1 MPQYFLNIGLQD
13 MALPSNFKEA
23 CRLRYQ
29 VKGTMM
35 PKDATF
41 EECKYIIDSYTKR
54 VWYNEEGYI
63 YTENFEE
70 DYYKYIVQDQ

>member
-1 MPQYFLNIGLQD
+1 
-13 MALPSNFKEA
+13 
-23 CRLRYQ
+23 
-29 VKGTMM
+29 M